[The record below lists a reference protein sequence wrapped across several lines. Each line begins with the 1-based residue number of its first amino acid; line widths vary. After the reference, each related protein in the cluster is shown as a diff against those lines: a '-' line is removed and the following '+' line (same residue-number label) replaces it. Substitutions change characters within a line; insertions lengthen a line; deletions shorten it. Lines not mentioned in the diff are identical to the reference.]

1 MTQLSHSGLKCSPGA
16 SDDKKRVKKT
26 FLKGNCCSQKTLHS
40 HLRSPSNHG
49 CCEVTHTIYEQIVI
63 RAKGRAVFLFVSL
76 KVTFR
81 SDVCKITYSCKAPGD
96 RKSAFMCPERKAINK
111 SVLFNKKGHKCS
123 WWTSPT
129 FCCWIHSHHVSVS
142 LPPDHPDKTWNIFPA
157 AKLEILSVFFLKQP
171 SLTLHFLDRIS
182 SPHLQHR
189 SNSCWRRRYASAEV
203 CRVLILL
210 FFNNQCVSQA
220 AINHEPQLAA
230 PI

>member
-63 RAKGRAVFLFVSL
+63 QANGRAVFLFVSL

-129 FCCWIHSHHVSVS
+129 FCCWIH
-142 LPPDHPDKTWNIFPA
+142 I
-157 AKLEILSVFFLKQP
+157 
-171 SLTLHFLDRIS
+171 
-182 SPHLQHR
+182 
-189 SNSCWRRRYASAEV
+189 
-203 CRVLILL
+203 ILL
-210 FFNNQCVSQA
+210 FLYLLIIRTKHEIFFLLQNLKSCQCSFSNNRHSHFTSWIGFHRLTCNTEATPAESVGTLQPRYVVF
-220 AINHEPQLAA
+220 
-230 PI
+230 

>member
-81 SDVCKITYSCKAPGD
+81 SALCKITYSCEAPGD

-111 SVLFNKKGHKCS
+111 SALFNKKGHKCS

-129 FCCWIHSHHVSVS
+129 FCCWIHIMFLFLYLLIIRTKH
-142 LPPDHPDKTWNIFPA
+142 KI
-157 AKLEILSVFFLKQP
+157 FFLLQNLKSCQC
-171 SLTLHFLDRIS
+171 SFSNNRHLTLHFLDRIS

-230 PI
+230 LI